1 MNMVTEY
8 TMKSSDTNKSPFR
21 RQHIYVH
28 SEFWTLYEALWKEAE
43 KIGYSHQMKDEFIKK
58 VKDNIDFYVM
68 SFHIGIGAN
77 QFNFIPQTEVVEEEI
92 LNLEHDFV
100 KVYNEIEQGR
110 YAISKHEIAKWQK
123 IPLNKLIILE

>member
-58 VKDNIDFYVM
+58 VKDNIVFMCVFSHRYW
-68 SFHIGIGAN
+68 S
-77 QFNFIPQTEVVEEEI
+77 QPFNFIPQTEVVEEE
-92 LNLEHDFV
+92 F
-100 KVYNEIEQGR
+100 
-110 YAISKHEIAKWQK
+110 
-123 IPLNKLIILE
+123 